1 MKNTLKIKDQKVS
14 SLQDEINE
22 NLREHEANKKLIIEH
37 HQQLAIEKEK
47 ELRDSYETV
56 IKMREE
62 ETAKSIKELAD
73 YAQSLQ
79 DKVTAK

>member
-47 ELRDSYETV
+47 ELRDSY
-56 IKMREE
+56 
-62 ETAKSIKELAD
+62 
-73 YAQSLQ
+73 
-79 DKVTAK
+79 